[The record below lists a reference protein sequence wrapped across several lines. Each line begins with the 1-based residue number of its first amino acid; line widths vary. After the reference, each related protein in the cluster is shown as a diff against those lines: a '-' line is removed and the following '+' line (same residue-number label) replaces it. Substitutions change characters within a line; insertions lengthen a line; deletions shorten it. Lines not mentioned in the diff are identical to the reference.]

1 MTEKISQSDASS
13 ATSSGKGLIQVFTG
27 EGKGKTSAA
36 LGSVIR
42 ALGNGL
48 RVFIVVFMKAGYPS
62 GEWDILSKLQNVAIA
77 KFGAGPFVNPA
88 NIKPQDRE
96 EAVKAL
102 KAARQAMLSGE
113 YDLLVLD
120 EVNVAV
126 AWKLIRLEDVISL
139 IKAKPTNMELILTG
153 RGADKE
159 IVKMADLVTEMLNI
173 KHPYDEGIPARRGF
187 EY

>member
-1 MTEKISQSDASS
+1 VSP
-13 ATSSGKGLIQVFTG
+13 TSSSRKGLIQVFSG

-42 ALGNGL
+42 AIGNGL
-48 RVFIVVFMKAGYPS
+48 RVFIVAFMKAGHPS
-62 GEWDILSKLQNVAIA
+62 GEWDVLSGLQNVRVAR
-77 KFGAGPFVNPA
+77 FGAGPLVNPA
-88 NIKPQDRE
+88 NIKPQDKE
-96 EAVKAL
+96 EAIKAL
-102 KAARQAMLSGE
+102 TAARQAMLSGN
-113 YDLLVLD
+113 YDLVVLD

-126 AWKLIRLEDVISL
+126 AWELIKLEDVISL
-139 IKAKPTNMELILTG
+139 IEDKPPEIELILTG

-173 KHPYDEGIPARRGF
+173 KHPYDEGIAARKGF

>member
-1 MTEKISQSDASS
+1 MSP
-13 ATSSGKGLIQVFTG
+13 TSSSHKGLIQVFTG

-48 RVFIVVFMKAGYPS
+48 RVFIVVFMKAGQPS
-62 GEWDILSKLQNVAIA
+62 GEWDILSGLQNVSVAR
-77 KFGAGPFVNPA
+77 FGAGPLVNPA
-88 NIKPQDRE
+88 SIKPQDRE
-96 EAVKAL
+96 EAEKAL
-102 KAARQAMLSGE
+102 AAARQAMLDGK
-113 YDLLVLD
+113 YDLIVLD

-126 AWKLIRLEDVISL
+126 AWELIKLDDVIRLIED
-139 IKAKPTNMELILTG
+139 KPPELELILTG

-173 KHPYDEGIPARRGF
+173 KHPYNEGNVARKGF
-187 EY
+187 DY

>member
-1 MTEKISQSDASS
+1 LTEKTPQSDVSS
-13 ATSSGKGLIQVFTG
+13 AMSSGKGLIQIFTG
-27 EGKGKTSAA
+27 EGRGKTSAA
-36 LGSVIR
+36 IGSVIR

-48 RVFIVVFMKAGYPS
+48 RIYIVVFMKAGYPS
-62 GEWDILSKLQNVAIA
+62 GEWDVLSRMQNVDIA
-77 KFGAGPFVNPA
+77 RFGAGPFVDPA

-102 KAARQAMLSGE
+102 AAAHQAMLSGK

-126 AWKLIRLEDVISL
+126 AWKLINLEDVISL
-139 IKAKPTNMELILTG
+139 IRAKPTDMELILTG

-159 IVKMADLVTEMLNI
+159 IVRMADLVTEMLNI
-173 KHPYDEGIPARRGF
+173 KHPYDEGITARKGF

>member
-1 MTEKISQSDASS
+1 LTEKTPQSDVSS

-27 EGKGKTSAA
+27 EGRGKTSAA

-62 GEWDILSKLQNVAIA
+62 GEWDILSRLQNVTIVR
-77 KFGAGPFVNPA
+77 FGAGPFVNPT

-96 EAVKAL
+96 EAEKAL
-102 KAARQAMLSGE
+102 AAARQAMLSGN
-113 YDLLVLD
+113 YDLVVLD

-126 AWKLIRLEDVISL
+126 SWKLIELDDVISF
-139 IKAKPTNMELILTG
+139 IEAKPTNMELILTG

-173 KHPYDEGIPARRGF
+173 KHPYDDGITARKGF